1 MTLAEPDVTLTD
13 SVLTIECAI
22 LAWLSPL
29 VSEKPRLRSKA
40 GLSSSS
46 APLVSPYSW
55 GARFN
60 GFIHD
65 KASLLHTVVWYTTLL
80 ASGVATLSAWMS
92 GTNLVFHARARK
104 TC

>member
-22 LAWLSPL
+22 LAWLPS
-29 VSEKPRLRSKA
+29 RLREAKA
-40 GLSSSS
+40 TLQGWFVIFFCATGL
-46 APLVSPYSW
+46 AVFM
-55 GARFN
+55 GGTIH